1 MTNRQQFIQCL
12 LKTGIL
18 LAVILFVVSCTNT
31 GPDITA
37 TSEFPGKDQD
47 LFDFALTADG
57 KLTPREWVQLSFSI
71 SGSVSEVI
79 VQVGDTVKEGDALA
93 RLGNHQAVKAVLAA
107 AEMEFL
113 LAEQAHQALYELLEA
128 EQQQALQSL
137 YLARQSAKDA
147 EQQLEYWEGSLVEID
162 AELANAQVIL
172 AESDLEIAQSNFEEY
187 EDRDPD
193 DSTRLRYLEELANA
207 QLTYDNAL
215 TRYNSL
221 IDAGKEF
228 NLEQA
233 RTALFLA
240 NTQLKLAEDKY
251 NNLLDGPD
259 SDTLSAAEARLQA
272 AQAQLEAAEANLE
285 AMTLRAVM
293 DGEVMEVRLKVG
305 EQVAMGI
312 PVVWLADF
320 SQWVVETDNLT
331 EIDVVEVVPGQ
342 SVTIVI
348 DALADITFSGEVLS
362 IDRFYQEKRGD
373 ITYTARIL
381 MDGSD
386 TRIRWGM
393 TCAITFPKE

>member
-1 MTNRQQFIQCL
+1 MTSRQQFIQCL

-18 LAVILFVVSCTNT
+18 LTLVLLVVGCTNT
-31 GPDITA
+31 NLDA
-37 TSEFPGKDQD
+37 TPTSKFPGQDQD

-57 KLTPREWVQLSFSI
+57 KLTPRDWVQLSFTV

-79 VQVGDTVKEGDALA
+79 VQVGDTVKVGDALA
-93 RLGNHQAVKAVLAA
+93 RLGNHQAAKAALAA
-107 AEMEFL
+107 AEMELL
-113 LAEQAHQALYELLEA
+113 LADQVHQALYELLEA

-137 YLARQSAKDA
+137 YLSRQSAKDA

-172 AESDLEIAQSNFEEY
+172 AESDLGTAQSNFEEY

-193 DSTRLRYLEELANA
+193 DSTRLRSLEELANA

-221 IDAGKEF
+221 INAGKEF

-233 RTALFLA
+233 RTALLLA
-240 NTQLKLAEDKY
+240 NTQLELAEDKY
-251 NNLLDGPD
+251 NKLLDGPD
-259 SDTLSAAEARLQA
+259 PDALSTAEARLQA

-312 PVVWLADF
+312 PVVWLADL

-348 DALADITFSGEVLS
+348 DALAEITFSGEVLS
-362 IDRFYQEKRGD
+362 IDRLYQEKRGD

-393 TCAITFPKE
+393 TCAITFTKP

>member
-31 GPDITA
+31 SPDPTP

-93 RLGNHQAVKAVLAA
+93 RLGNHQAVKAVLAT

-137 YLARQSAKDA
+137 YLARQSVKDA
-147 EQQLEYWEGSLVEID
+147 EQQLEYWEGNLVEID

-172 AESDLEIAQSNFEEY
+172 AESDLETAQSNFEEY

-221 IDAGKEF
+221 IDSGKEF

>member
-18 LAVILFVVSCTNT
+18 LVVILFVVSCTNT
-31 GPDITA
+31 SPDVTP
-37 TSEFPGKDQD
+37 TSEFPGQDQD

-57 KLTPREWVQLSFSI
+57 RLTPREWVQLSFSV
-71 SGSVSEVI
+71 SGPVSEVI

-93 RLGNHQAVKAVLAA
+93 RLGNHQVAKAALAA
-107 AEMEFL
+107 AEIELL
-113 LAEQAHQALYELLEA
+113 LADQALQALYELLEA

-147 EQQLEYWEGSLVEID
+147 EQQLEYWEDGLVEID

-172 AESDLEIAQSNFEEY
+172 AESDLETARSDFEEY

-193 DSTRLRYLEELANA
+193 DPTRLRYLEELANA

-221 IDAGKEF
+221 INAGKEF

-233 RTALFLA
+233 RTTLLLA
-240 NTQLKLAEDKY
+240 NTQLKLAEEKY
-251 NNLLDGPD
+251 NKLLDGPD
-259 SDTLSAAEARLQA
+259 PDALSAAEARLQA

-285 AMTLRAVM
+285 AMTLHAVM

-305 EQVAMGI
+305 EQVVMGI
-312 PVVWLADF
+312 PVVWLADL

-348 DALADITFSGEVLS
+348 DALAEITFSGEVLS
-362 IDRFYQEKRGD
+362 IDRLYQEKRGD
-373 ITYTARIL
+373 ITYTTRIL